1 MRGARNESPSCY
13 IDEVVEPLP
22 TCILGRSGLEV
33 SRLGLG
39 GGYGI
44 DADGVERAY
53 HELGVRYFFLTT
65 RMEPMLEGV
74 RRLVA
79 AGHRDRIVLAM
90 GANAPFGWSV
100 TRAWEKCAR
109 AAGVEQIDVFHL
121 FWVQARWYVTGN
133 TWLAMQKLQ
142 EQGKARALAISCHDR
157 PMARALADELSLDA
171 LMIRYNAAH
180 RGAEREIFASLPER
194 RSDRPG
200 IISYTATRW
209 GRLLKPAGGLEPM
222 TAGECYRF
230 VLGHPAVDVV
240 LAGARSYDE
249 LVENAR
255 AVHDGPLSRDRLEEI
270 RAFGDAVRGTA
281 TGTIGFAGA

>member
-1 MRGARNESPSCY
+1 MRGARNGCAPCY
-13 IDEVVEPLP
+13 IDEVVELLP
-22 TCILGRSGLEV
+22 TSVLGRSGIEV
-33 SRLGLG
+33 SRLGLAG
-39 GGYGI
+39 GFGI
-44 DADGVERAY
+44 DAEGVERAY
-53 HELGVRYFFLTT
+53 HELGVRYFFLTN
-65 RMEPMLEGV
+65 RMAPMLEGV

-90 GANAPFGWSV
+90 GASAPFGWSV
-100 TRAWEKCAR
+100 PRAWEKCAR

-121 FWVQARWYVTGN
+121 FWVQAHWYVTGN
-133 TWLAMQKLQ
+133 TWPAMQKLR
-142 EQGKARALAISCHDR
+142 EEGKVRALAISCHDR

-194 RSDRPG
+194 RSERPG

-230 VLGHPAVDVV
+230 VLAHPAVDVV
-240 LAGARSYDE
+240 LTGAKSYDE

-255 AVHDGPLSRDRLEEI
+255 AVHEGPLGARRLEEI

-281 TGTIGFAGA
+281 TGTVGFAGA